1 MATLEKPPSRE
12 QGILGFN
19 RRVLAQARDLQVP
32 VLERLRFISIVSN
45 NLDEFFEVRIAALQ
59 KSLRLLEL
67 PSGQL
72 NAHLDALSKLATE
85 LIEGQYKLLQNEI
98 YPELERAGIRFYPQV
113 KWTKPIRAWASSV
126 FEAEI
131 EPILTPIALD
141 PAHPFPRIL
150 NKSLNFIV
158 ELEGTDAFGRETNIA
173 VVQAPRALPRL
184 LLIPKHLTPDCQGVM
199 LLTSIVQGFVQELFP
214 GLTINGVHQFR
225 VTRNSDVSVD
235 DDEVSDK
242 RDALADEL
250 VERNFGEAVRL
261 EVSLKTPAHLE
272 ALLLSEFSLA
282 QRDIFRVPGIV
293 NLMRLAQTIDL
304 VDRPDLRFPA
314 FIPARAHPWGERGL
328 FATIA
333 HEDVLLHHPYES
345 FQPVL
350 DFLNS
355 AALDPAVIAIKQTV
369 YRTGSDSVLMRSLEI
384 AARAGKEVTVI
395 VELMARFDEETN
407 INWADRLEKAG
418 AHVVYGVVGL
428 KTHAKMALIVRRE
441 EGKLKRYAHLGTGN
455 YNAKTATLYEDFS
468 LLTADENIC
477 ADVHEV
483 FRRLTGVGI
492 AKPLKYLLQAP
503 FNLRERVLAGIRA
516 ETLEAKLGKA
526 ARIGAK
532 VNALLDTE
540 LITALYDASQAGVKI
555 DLIVRGHCGLKPG
568 VTGLSENIRVRSTI
582 GRFLEH
588 SRMFY
593 FYAEGKEEVFL
604 SSADWMD
611 RNFSKRVEIAFP
623 IHSTPLKARILADA
637 LEIHLEDRAGTWI
650 MQADGDYQQTPS
662 GDSHGC
668 SAQLDLL
675 SNATRKSST

>member
-1 MATLEKPPSRE
+1 MNTLENTLSRE

-19 RRVLAQARDLQVP
+19 RRVLAQAHDPQVP

-59 KSLRLLEL
+59 KNLRLLGVA
-67 PSGQL
+67 SRDQSQ
-72 NAHLDALSKLATE
+72 HLDSLSESATR
-85 LIEGQYKLLQNEI
+85 LIEDQYKLLQDEI
-98 YPELERAGIRFYPQV
+98 YPELERVGIRFYPQV
-113 KWTKPIRAWASSV
+113 RWTDEIRAWAGSV
-126 FEAEI
+126 FESEI
-131 EPILTPIALD
+131 EPLLTPIALD

-158 ELEGTDAFGRETNIA
+158 ELEGIDAFGRETNVA

-184 LLIPKHLTPDCQGVM
+184 LLIPQHLTPGCQGVM
-199 LLTSIVQGFVQELFP
+199 LLTSIVQGFVHELFP
-214 GLTINGVHQFR
+214 GLKIHGVHQFR

-250 VERNFGEAVRL
+250 VERNFGDAVRL
-261 EVSLKTPAHLE
+261 EVSANTPSYLE
-272 ALLLSEFSLA
+272 KLLLEEFSLRE
-282 QRDIFRVPGIV
+282 RDVFRVPGIV

-304 VDRPDLRFPA
+304 VDRPDLKFPP
-314 FIPARAHPWGERGL
+314 FTPARSTPWGEQGMFTTL
-328 FATIA
+328 THQDI
-333 HEDVLLHHPYES
+333 LLHHPYES
-345 FQPVL
+345 FQPVV

-355 AALDPAVIAIKQTV
+355 AASDPTVMAIKQTV
-369 YRTGSDSVLMRSLEI
+369 YRTGSDSVLMRSLET

-441 EGKLKRYAHLGTGN
+441 NNKLKRYAHLGTGN

-468 LLTADENIC
+468 FLTSNEEIC

-492 AKPLKYLLQAP
+492 AKPLKHLLQAP
-503 FNLRERVLAGIRA
+503 FNLHERVLAGIRN
-516 ETLEAKLGKA
+516 EILEAKAGRA

-532 VNALLDTE
+532 INALLDGPV
-540 LITALYDASQAGVKI
+540 INALYEASQAGVNI
-555 DLIVRGHCGLKPG
+555 DLIVRGVCALKPG
-568 VTGLSENIRVRSTI
+568 VKGLSENIRVRSTI

-593 FYAEGKEEVFL
+593 FYAEGKEELYL
-604 SSADWMD
+604 SSSDWMD

-623 IHSTPLKARILADA
+623 IHSTTLKARILADA

-650 MQADGDYQQTPS
+650 MQADGDYQQTPTE
-662 GDSHGC
+662 GHGY
-668 SAQLDLL
+668 SAQLDILT
-675 SNATRKSST
+675 NSSKY

>member
-1 MATLEKPPSRE
+1 MTTLENTLSRE

-19 RRVLAQARDLQVP
+19 RRVLAQARDPQVP

-45 NLDEFFEVRIAALQ
+45 NLDEFFEVRIASLQ
-59 KSLRLLEL
+59 KTLRLLGITNHQQSE
-67 PSGQL
+67 
-72 NAHLDALSKLATE
+72 HLEALSSSATR
-85 LIEGQYKLLQNEI
+85 LIEDQYKLLQEEI

-113 KWTKPIRAWASSV
+113 KWTKAIRAWASSV
-126 FEAEI
+126 FDAEI
-131 EPILTPIALD
+131 EPLLTPIALD

-158 ELEGTDAFGRETNIA
+158 ELEGTDVFGRETSVA

-214 GLTINGVHQFR
+214 GLKIHGVHQFR

-250 VERNFGEAVRL
+250 VERNFGEPVRL
-261 EVSLKTPAHLE
+261 EVSAKTPSYLE
-272 ALLLSEFSLA
+272 NLLLGEFSLRE
-282 QRDIFRVPGIV
+282 RDLFRVPGIV

-304 VDRPDLRFPA
+304 VDRPDLKFPA
-314 FIPARAHPWGERGL
+314 FTPARSSPWGEHGMFETL
-328 FATIA
+328 ASD
-333 HEDVLLHHPYES
+333 DVLLHHPYES
-345 FQPVL
+345 FQPVV

-355 AALDPAVIAIKQTV
+355 AATDPAVMAIKQTV
-369 YRTGSDSVLMRSLEI
+369 YRTGSDSVLMRSLES
-384 AARAGKEVTVI
+384 AARSGKEVTVV

-441 EGKLKRYAHLGTGN
+441 NKKLKRYAHLGTGN

-468 LLTADENIC
+468 LITADEDIC

-503 FNLRERVLAGIRA
+503 FNLHEGVLAGIRA
-516 ETLEAKLGKA
+516 ETLAAKAGKT
-526 ARIGAK
+526 ARVGAK
-532 VNALLDTE
+532 INALLDTDV
-540 LITALYDASQAGVKI
+540 IDALYEASQAGVI
-555 DLIVRGHCGLKPG
+555 VDLVVRGVCALKPG
-568 VTGLSENIRVRSTI
+568 VEGLSDNIRVRSTI
-582 GRFLEH
+582 GQFLEH

-593 FYAEGKEEVFL
+593 FYAEGQENLFL

-623 IHSTPLKARILADA
+623 VNSSRLKARILADA
-637 LEIHLEDRAGTWI
+637 LDIHLEDRAGTWI
-650 MQADGDYQQTPS
+650 MLANGDYQQTPS
-662 GDSHGC
+662 TDGHGR
-668 SAQLDLL
+668 SAQFDLL
-675 SNATRKSST
+675 NKTT

>member
-1 MATLEKPPSRE
+1 MTTLENTLSRE

-19 RRVLAQARDLQVP
+19 RRVLAQARDPEVP

-59 KSLRLLEL
+59 KNLRLLGI
-67 PSGQL
+67 PNRQQS
-72 NAHLDALSKLATE
+72 AHLEALSGLATQ
-85 LIEGQYKLLQNEI
+85 LIEDQYKLLQDEI
-98 YPELERAGIRFYPQV
+98 YPALERAGIRFYPQV
-113 KWTKPIRAWASSV
+113 KWTDEIRAWAGSV

-131 EPILTPIALD
+131 EPLLTPIALD

-158 ELEGTDAFGRETNIA
+158 ELAGTDAFGRETSVA

-184 LLIPKHLTPDCQGVM
+184 LSIPKHLTPDCQGVM
-199 LLTSIVQGFVQELFP
+199 LLTSIVQGFVHELFP
-214 GLTINGVHQFR
+214 GLKINGVHQFR

-261 EVSLKTPAHLE
+261 EVSAKTPEYLE
-272 ALLLSEFSLA
+272 ALLLGEFSLSE
-282 QRDIFRVPGIV
+282 RDVFRVPGIV

-304 VDRPDLRFPA
+304 VDRADLKFPP
-314 FIPARAHPWGERGL
+314 FKPARAHPWREAGL
-328 FATIA
+328 FETLAR
-333 HEDVLLHHPYES
+333 EDILLHHPYES
-345 FQPVL
+345 FQPVV

-355 AALDPAVIAIKQTV
+355 AAIDPSVMAIKQTV

-384 AARAGKEVTVI
+384 AARSGKEVTVI

-428 KTHAKMALIVRRE
+428 KTHAKMALLVRRE

-468 LLTADENIC
+468 LLTADQSIC
-477 ADVHEV
+477 ADVHEM

-492 AKPLKYLLQAP
+492 AKPLNHLLQAP
-503 FNLRERVLAGIRA
+503 FNLHQRVLEGIRA
-516 ETLEAKLGKA
+516 ETREAKAGRA

-532 VNALLDTE
+532 VNALSDAVVIE
-540 LITALYDASQAGVKI
+540 ALYEASQAGVNV
-555 DLIVRGHCGLKPG
+555 DLIVRGVCALKPG
-568 VTGLSENIRVRSTI
+568 IEGLSENIRVRSTI

-593 FYAEGKEEVFL
+593 FYAKGNEEVFL

-623 IHSTPLKARILADA
+623 IRSTRLKARILADA
-637 LEIHLEDRAGTWI
+637 LEIHLEDRAGTWL

-662 GDSHGC
+662 SDEHGC

-675 SNATRKSST
+675 TNVIKS

>member
-1 MATLEKPPSRE
+1 MTSLENTLSRE

-19 RRVLAQARDLQVP
+19 RRVLAQARDPQVP

-59 KSLRLLEL
+59 KAFRLLGAARQE
-67 PSGQL
+67 Q
-72 NAHLDALSKLATE
+72 AEHLEALSEAASS
-85 LIEGQYKLLQNEI
+85 IIADQYKLLQDEI

-113 KWTKPIRAWASSV
+113 KWTKHIRAWASSV
-126 FEAEI
+126 FDVDI
-131 EPILTPIALD
+131 EPLLTPIALD
-141 PAHPFPRIL
+141 PAHPFPRVL

-158 ELEGTDAFGRETNIA
+158 ELEGTDAFGRETSVAI
-173 VVQAPRALPRL
+173 VQAPRALPRL

-199 LLTSIVQGFVQELFP
+199 LLTSIVQGFVHKLFP
-214 GLTINGVHQFR
+214 GLKIHGVHQFR

-261 EVSLKTPAHLE
+261 EVSAKTPEYLE
-272 ALLLSEFSLA
+272 KLLLGEFSLLE
-282 QRDIFRVPGIV
+282 RDVFRVPGIV

-304 VDRPDLRFPA
+304 VDRPDLKFPS
-314 FIPARAHPWGERGL
+314 FVPARTHPWGDQGL
-328 FATIA
+328 FDTLSKQ
-333 HEDVLLHHPYES
+333 DVLLHHPYES

-355 AALDPAVIAIKQTV
+355 AAADPTVMAIKQTV
-369 YRTGSDSVLMRSLEI
+369 YRTGSDSVLMRSLET

-441 EGKLKRYAHLGTGN
+441 HGKLKRYAHLGTGN
-455 YNAKTATLYEDFS
+455 YNAKTAILYEDFS
-468 LLTADENIC
+468 LLTANRDIC
-477 ADVHEV
+477 ADVHEI

-492 AKPLKYLLQAP
+492 GKPLKHLLQAP
-503 FNLRERVLAGIRA
+503 FTLHDRVLSGIRA
-516 ETLEAKLGKA
+516 EIREAKAGRK

-532 VNALLDTE
+532 VNALLDE
-540 LITALYDASQAGVKI
+540 RVIDALYEASQAGVVI
-555 DLIVRGHCGLKPG
+555 DLVVRGVCGVQPG
-568 VTGLSENIRVRSTI
+568 IEGFSDNIRVRSTI

-593 FYAEGKEEVFL
+593 FYAAGEEEVFL
-604 SSADWMD
+604 SSADWME
-611 RNFSKRVEIAFP
+611 RNFFKRVEVAFP
-623 IHSTPLKARILADA
+623 VRSKALKARILYDA
-637 LEIHLEDRAGTWI
+637 LNIHLEDRAGTWV
-650 MQADGDYQQTPS
+650 MQGDGDYAQTPNT
-662 GDSHGC
+662 DDHGR
-668 SAQLDLL
+668 SVQLDLL
-675 SNATRKSST
+675 QPSPSRSRN

>member
-1 MATLEKPPSRE
+1 MDTLKHTISRE

-19 RRVLAQARDLQVP
+19 RRVLAQARDAQVP
-32 VLERLRFISIVSN
+32 VLERLRYISIVSN

-59 KSLRLLEL
+59 KTLRLLGL
-67 PSGQL
+67 PSQQQ
-72 NAHLDALSKLATE
+72 NAHLEDLSGLAKQ
-85 LIEGQYKLLQNEI
+85 LIEAQYKLLQEEI
-98 YPELERAGIRFYPQV
+98 YPELERAGIRFYPQL
-113 KWTKPIRAWASSV
+113 KWTKQIRAWADSV

-158 ELEGTDAFGRETNIA
+158 ELEGTDAFGRETNVA

-214 GLTINGVHQFR
+214 GLKINGVHQFR

-242 RDALADEL
+242 RDALAEEL

-261 EVSLKTPAHLE
+261 EVSAKTPPHLE

-282 QRDIFRVPGIV
+282 ERDVFRVPGIV

-304 VDRPDLRFPA
+304 VNRPDLKFPP
-314 FIPARAHPWGERGL
+314 FTPTRAHPWREGGL
-328 FATIA
+328 FETLT
-333 HEDVLLHHPYES
+333 HEDLLLHHPYES
-345 FQPVL
+345 FQPVV

-355 AALDPAVIAIKQTV
+355 AAVDPAVMAIKQTV
-369 YRTGSDSVLMRSLEI
+369 YRTGSDSVLMRSLET
-384 AARAGKEVTVI
+384 AARSGKEVTVI

-441 EGKLKRYAHLGTGN
+441 GGKLKRYAHLGTGN
-455 YNAKTATLYEDFS
+455 YNTKTATLYEDFS
-468 LLTADENIC
+468 LLTADQSIC
-477 ADVHEV
+477 ADVHEI
-483 FRRLTGVGI
+483 FRRLTGVGT
-492 AKPLKYLLQAP
+492 AKPLKHLLQAP
-503 FNLRERVLAGIRA
+503 FNLHKRVLAGIRA
-516 ETLEAKLGKA
+516 ETIQAEAGKA
-526 ARIGAK
+526 ARIGVK
-532 VNALLDTE
+532 VNALLDAE
-540 LITALYDASQAGVKI
+540 VIAAFYKASQAGVKV
-555 DLIVRGHCGLKPG
+555 DLIVRGHCALTPG
-568 VTGLSENIRVRSTI
+568 VPGLSENIRVRSTI

-593 FYAEGKEEVFL
+593 FHAGGKEEVFL

-623 IHSTPLKARILADA
+623 VNTPHLKARILADA

-650 MQADGDYQQTPS
+650 MQADGDYQQTPNS
-662 GDSHGC
+662 DGHGC
-668 SAQLDLL
+668 SIQLDLL
-675 SNATRKSST
+675 KKAASFAI

>member
-1 MATLEKPPSRE
+1 MNTLENTLSRE

-19 RRVLAQARDLQVP
+19 RRVLAQAHDRQVP

-59 KSLRLLEL
+59 KDLRLLGINSRQQSE
-67 PSGQL
+67 
-72 NAHLDALSKLATE
+72 HLDALSSAATR
-85 LIEGQYKLLQNEI
+85 LIEDQYKLLKNEI
-98 YPELERAGIRFYPQV
+98 YPELERSGIRFYPQV
-113 KWTKPIRAWASSV
+113 KWTKSIRAWASSV
-126 FEAEI
+126 FDTEI
-131 EPILTPIALD
+131 EPLLTPIALD

-158 ELEGTDAFGRETNIA
+158 ELEGTDVFGRETNVAI
-173 VVQAPRALPRL
+173 VQAPRALPRL
-184 LLIPKHLTPDCQGVM
+184 LLIPKHLTADCQGVM

-214 GLTINGVHQFR
+214 GLKIHGVHQFR

-242 RDALADEL
+242 RDALAEEL
-250 VERNFGEAVRL
+250 VERNFGEPVRL
-261 EVSLKTPAHLE
+261 EVSAKTPAYLE
-272 ALLLSEFSLA
+272 NLLLGEFSLRE
-282 QRDIFRVPGIV
+282 RDLYRVPGIV

-304 VDRPDLRFPA
+304 VDRPDLKFPA
-314 FIPARAHPWGERGL
+314 FTPARSSPWDERGL
-328 FATIA
+328 FETLAGT
-333 HEDVLLHHPYES
+333 DVLLHHPYES
-345 FQPVL
+345 FQPVV
-350 DFLNS
+350 DFLHS
-355 AALDPAVIAIKQTV
+355 AASDPAVMAIKQTV
-369 YRTGSDSVLMRSLEI
+369 YRTGSDSVLMRSLET

-441 EGKLKRYAHLGTGN
+441 NKKLKRYAHLGTGN

-468 LLTADENIC
+468 LLTSDQDIC

-492 AKPLKYLLQAP
+492 AKPLKHLLQAP
-503 FNLRERVLAGIRA
+503 FNLHEEVLEGIRA
-516 ETLEAKLGKA
+516 ETLAARAGKT

-532 VNALLDTE
+532 INALLDT
-540 LITALYDASQAGVKI
+540 TVVHALYEASQAGVI
-555 DLIVRGHCGLKPG
+555 VDLVVRGVCALKPAIE
-568 VTGLSENIRVRSTI
+568 GLSDNIRVRSTI

-593 FYAEGKEEVFL
+593 FYAEGEEKLYL

-611 RNFSKRVEIAFP
+611 RNFFKRVEIAFP
-623 IHSTPLKARILADA
+623 IKSKILKAKILANA
-637 LEIHLEDRAGTWI
+637 LEIHLEDRAGTWV
-650 MQADGDYQQTPS
+650 MQSDGDYEQTPNS
-662 GDSHGC
+662 EGHGC
-668 SAQLDLL
+668 SVQLDLL
-675 SNATRKSST
+675 SHATHPQL